1 MKNDL
6 PVWLEDRPGTHVE
19 KNELLR
25 YLEQNGSPIIET
37 VRRGKYDFDMQAMIM
52 ATGREH

>member
-1 MKNDL
+1 
-6 PVWLEDRPGTHVE
+6 LEDRPGTHVE